1 MMEEKLLYKQRPGIR
16 LTAAIFLC
24 KACRAVLRAFRRGGT
39 SLPGKIALAV
49 CPDVLRHCSCGMKII
64 LVSGTNGK
72 TTTCRIIEQGLRA
85 AGIDV
90 MANRSG
96 ANLLAGICAEFV
108 ANSSMQGKAQK
119 QTAVIECDEAALKLV
134 IEHLSPA
141 VLVVTNIFR
150 DQLDRYGEIMN
161 TRNGMRTAIEKNS
174 SMTLCLNADDSLV
187 VSLAD
192 SLENPCLY
200 FGVDEGEATIASEE
214 KSDALYCIRCRHKY
228 SYGYKTYGHLG
239 DFSCPECGYAR
250 PERQISAKHIIAM
263 YDDYSLID
271 MSIFGQCHEQKIP
284 LPAVYNIYNSLA
296 AATGLHSL
304 GLSLPDFGDEAD
316 QVYGFGRMEKF
327 NIGHGATMILVK
339 NPAGFTQVISYLSNL
354 NYGYDL
360 MCCLDDQL
368 ADGEDVS
375 WIWDVPFE
383 NLAAHERLIGNVYTA
398 GRRRG
403 DMYLRLKYA
412 GFTPAKLKEIKD
424 DRSFAAKLDCR
435 TRPLFILPTYSAM
448 MRLRPVLAKK
458 SRSKDFWE

>member
-1 MMEEKLLYKQRPGIR
+1 MVAI
-16 LTAAIFLC
+16 AAC
-24 KACRAVLRAFRRGGT
+24 KICRTVLRLFRRGGT

-458 SRSKDFWE
+458 SRSKDYWE

>member
-1 MMEEKLLYKQRPGIR
+1 MNIR
-16 LTAAIFLC
+16 LMVAIAAC
-24 KACRAVLRAFRRGGT
+24 KICRVLLRLFRRGGT
-39 SLPGKIALAV
+39 SLPGKIALAIY
-49 CPDVLRHCSCGMKII
+49 PDVLRRCSCGMKII

-200 FGVDEGEATIASEE
+200 FGVDEGEASIASEE

-327 NIGHGATMILVK
+327 NIGNGATMILVK
-339 NPAGFTQVISYLSNL
+339 NPAGFTQVINYLSTL
-354 NYGYDL
+354 NCGYDL
-360 MCCLDDQL
+360 MCCLDDRL
-368 ADGEDVS
+368 ADGEDIS

-383 NLAAHERLIGNVYTA
+383 KLAEHERLIGNIYTS
-398 GRRRG
+398 GRRRE
-403 DMYLRLKYA
+403 DMFLRLKYA
-412 GFTPAKLKEIKD
+412 GFDPAKLKEIKD
-424 DRSFAAKLDCR
+424 DRSFAAKLECR

>member
-1 MMEEKLLYKQRPGIR
+1 MMEEKLLYKRRPGIR
-16 LTAAIFLC
+16 LGAAIFLC

-49 CPDVLRHCSCGMKII
+49 YPDVLRCCSCGMKII

-72 TTTCRIIEQGLRA
+72 TTTCRIIEQGIRD

-108 ANSSMQGKAQK
+108 ANSSMQGIARK
-119 QTAVIECDEAALKLV
+119 QTAVIECDEAALKQV

-141 VLVVTNIFR
+141 ALVVTNIFR
-150 DQLDRYGEIMN
+150 DQLDRYGELMN
-161 TRNGMRTAIEKNS
+161 TRNGLRLAIEKNS
-174 SMTLCLNADDSLV
+174 GMTLCLNADDSLV
-187 VSLAD
+187 VSLAQG
-192 SLENPCLY
+192 LENPCLY
-200 FGVDEGEATIASEE
+200 FGVDDGIQENEAEQN
-214 KSDALYCIRCRHKY
+214 SDAMYCVRCKHKY
-228 SYGYKTYGHLG
+228 SYGYKTYAHLG
-239 DFSCPECGYAR
+239 AFSCPECGYER
-250 PERQISAKHIIAM
+250 PETQISAKRIIAM
-263 YDDYSLID
+263 YDDHSIID
-271 MSIFGQCHEQKIP
+271 MSVCGDCYEQKIP
-284 LPAVYNIYNSLA
+284 LPAMYNIYNCLA
-296 AATGLHSL
+296 AAAGLHAL
-304 GLSLPDFGDEAD
+304 GLGLPDFGDETER
-316 QVYGFGRMEKF
+316 VHGFGRMERF
-327 NIGHGATMILVK
+327 DIGNGVTMILVK
-339 NPAGFTQVISYLSNL
+339 NPAGFAQVLDYLSGL

-383 NLAAHERLIGNVYTA
+383 KLAEHERLIGNVYIA
-398 GRRRG
+398 GRRKG
-403 DMYLRLKYA
+403 DMYLRMKYA
-412 GFTPAKLKEIKD
+412 GFDPAKLKAIKN

-448 MRLRPVLAKK
+448 MRLRPVLARK

>member
-16 LTAAIFLC
+16 LAAAIFLC
-24 KACRAVLRAFRRGGT
+24 KACRAVLRLFRRGGT

-49 CPDVLRHCSCGMKII
+49 CPDVLRRCSCGMKII

-263 YDDYSLID
+263 YDDYSIID

-327 NIGHGATMILVK
+327 NIGNGATMILVK
-339 NPAGFTQVISYLSNL
+339 NPAGFTQVINYLSTL
-354 NYGYDL
+354 NCGYDL
-360 MCCLDDQL
+360 MCCLDDRL
-368 ADGEDVS
+368 ADGEDIS

-383 NLAAHERLIGNVYTA
+383 KLAEHERLIGNIYTS
-398 GRRRG
+398 GRRRE
-403 DMYLRLKYA
+403 DMFLRLKYA
-412 GFTPAKLKEIKD
+412 GFDPAKLKEIKD
-424 DRSFAAKLDCR
+424 DRSFAAKLECR

>member
-24 KACRAVLRAFRRGGT
+24 KACRAVLRLLRRGGT
-39 SLPGKIALAV
+39 SLPGKIALAMY
-49 CPDVLRHCSCGMKII
+49 PDVLRHCSCGMKII

-108 ANSSMQGKAQK
+108 ANSSMQGKARK

-214 KSDALYCIRCRHKY
+214 KSDAMYCIRCRHKY

-296 AATGLHSL
+296 AATALHSL

-316 QVYGFGRMEKF
+316 RVYGFGRMEKL
-327 NIGHGATMILVK
+327 NIGNGATMILVK
-339 NPAGFTQVISYLSNL
+339 NPAGFTQVINYLSTL
-354 NYGYDL
+354 NCGYDL
-360 MCCLDDQL
+360 MCCLDDRL
-368 ADGEDVS
+368 ADGEDIS

-383 NLAAHERLIGNVYTA
+383 KLAEHGRLIGNIYTS
-398 GRRRG
+398 GRRRE
-403 DMYLRLKYA
+403 DMFLRLKYA
-412 GFTPAKLKEIKD
+412 GFDPAKLKEIKD
-424 DRSFAAKLDCR
+424 DRSFAAKLECR

-458 SRSKDFWE
+458 IRSKDFWE

>member
-24 KACRAVLRAFRRGGT
+24 KACRAVLRGFRRGGT

-360 MCCLDDQL
+360 MCCLDDRL

-375 WIWDVPFE
+375 WIWDVPVE

-458 SRSKDFWE
+458 SRSKDYWE

>member
-1 MMEEKLLYKQRPGIR
+1 
-16 LTAAIFLC
+16 
-24 KACRAVLRAFRRGGT
+24 
-39 SLPGKIALAV
+39 
-49 CPDVLRHCSCGMKII
+49 
-64 LVSGTNGK
+64 
-72 TTTCRIIEQGLRA
+72 
-85 AGIDV
+85 
-90 MANRSG
+90 
-96 ANLLAGICAEFV
+96 
-108 ANSSMQGKAQK
+108 
-119 QTAVIECDEAALKLV
+119 
-134 IEHLSPA
+134 
-141 VLVVTNIFR
+141 
-150 DQLDRYGEIMN
+150 MN

-458 SRSKDFWE
+458 SRSKDYWE

>member
-24 KACRAVLRAFRRGGT
+24 KACRAVLRLFRRGGT

-49 CPDVLRHCSCGMKII
+49 CPDVLRRCSCGMKII

-108 ANSSMQGKAQK
+108 ANSSMQGKARK

-161 TRNGMRTAIEKNS
+161 TRNGLRAAIEKNS
-174 SMTLCLNADDSLV
+174 DMTLCLNADDSLV
-187 VSLAD
+187 VSLAQG
-192 SLENPCLY
+192 LENPCLY
-200 FGVDEGEATIASEE
+200 FGVDEGEASIASEE

-228 SYGYKTYGHLG
+228 SYRYKTYAHLG

-284 LPAVYNIYNSLA
+284 LPAVYNIYNCLA

-304 GLSLPDFGDEAD
+304 GLSLPNFGDEAD

-424 DRSFAAKLDCR
+424 DRSFATKLECR

-458 SRSKDFWE
+458 IRSKDFWE